1 MDLKDSFDKICGAVK
16 NLPIVNKY
24 TLEQINADPE
34 TFVNDVDK
42 IAEEPLNS
50 VKDVIKGFSLNSVI
64 NAGKE
69 FFNVK

>member
-1 MDLKDSFDKICGAVK
+1 MDPKDLFDKICGAVK

-34 TFVNDVDK
+34 AFVNDVDNISK
-42 IAEEPLNS
+42 EPLNS
-50 VKDVIKGFSLNSVI
+50 VKDAIKGFSLNSVV